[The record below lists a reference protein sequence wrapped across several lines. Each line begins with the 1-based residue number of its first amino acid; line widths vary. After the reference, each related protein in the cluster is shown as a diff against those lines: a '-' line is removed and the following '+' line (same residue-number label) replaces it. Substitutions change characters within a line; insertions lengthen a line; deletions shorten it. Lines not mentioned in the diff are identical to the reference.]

1 MTSAGTQTSQY
12 VITARAQ
19 KGNLRQT
26 RARAASAVVLAR
38 NWIATGYEAVQII
51 DPLGRVLS
59 PERYRIRVM
68 NGGRFFC

>member
-12 VITARAQ
+12 VITALAQ

-38 NWIATGYEAVQII
+38 NWIAAGYEAVQII

>member
-12 VITARAQ
+12 VITARGQ
-19 KGNLRQT
+19 KGDVRQT

-38 NWIATGYEAVQII
+38 TWIAAGYESVQII
-51 DPLGRVLS
+51 DPLGHVLS
-59 PERYRIRVM
+59 PDRYRIKIM

>member
-1 MTSAGTQTSQY
+1 MVSAGAQTSPY

-19 KGNLRQT
+19 AGEVRQT

-38 NWIATGYEAVQII
+38 SWIAAGYEAVQTV
-51 DPLGRVLS
+51 DPLGHALS
-59 PERYRIRVM
+59 PEHYRVKIM

>member
-1 MTSAGTQTSQY
+1 M
-12 VITARAQ
+12 
-19 KGNLRQT
+19 RQT

-38 NWIATGYEAVQII
+38 TWIAAGYEAVQII

-59 PERYRIRVM
+59 PERYRTNIM